1 MNESSNLQKNKVVF
15 IAGGGTGGHIYPGIA
30 IAKCLQNLSNVD
42 VHFVGTR
49 EGLETKIVPKEGF
62 VLHLIQ
68 GGKLNMAGHTWTK
81 VKTLLKLPVGF
92 LQAIGLIL
100 KYKPIAILGV
110 GGYASAPVV
119 LMAAIFNRIGIY
131 KGQTAIWEPNAHP
144 GLANRWLSKVV
155 DNCFVVFEESKKYL
169 NSKNIMVLGMPVRAE
184 IEKAFMRTHVV
195 AEATQL
201 KKTFRILHFGGSQ
214 GARAIGQALSD
225 AVLLGGP
232 WLQGTQI
239 VHQSG
244 SLDYA
249 KLKQKYNS
257 QNLTAVQN
265 SNNESHLNKAITE
278 DQNVTA
284 DSGLKEKL
292 LTNKSSNE
300 PSVELLEFIYDM
312 PKYYESCDLVICR
325 GGASTIAELAAY
337 GLPAIVIPLPMADG
351 HQEQNAKALADVD
364 ALLMLLQKDL
374 TPQRLIAEIENLRH
388 HPEQLQKY
396 SKNIKSFF
404 KPKAVE
410 QISHQLLRL

>member
-1 MNESSNLQKNKVVF
+1 MNESSNLQKNKVIF

-62 VLHLIQ
+62 ALHLIQ

-81 VKTLLKLPVGF
+81 IKTLLKLPVGF

-184 IEKAFMRTHVV
+184 IEKAFTRTHVV

-225 AVLLGGP
+225 AVLLGGS

-257 QNLTAVQN
+257 
-265 SNNESHLNKAITE
+265 HL
-278 DQNVTA
+278 
-284 DSGLKEKL
+284 DSSKL
-292 LTNKSSNE
+292 SNE

-410 QISHQLLRL
+410 QISHQLLGL